1 MALHYRLFIHHQTPE
16 GRTVGL
22 YATSSLQVPSVLVAA
37 VNILHKSVCC
47 YLRMLTVWH
56 CPCSSAARNCCS
68 SRLISPACWAHSSK
82 PAVGLLFWAHA
93 GIDKQTDR
101 HSDRRC
107 CFAYYVG
114 SASSSQY
121 VPHKMLVCVIFIC
134 EFDSGICTV
143 ICCRPGVLYNAQ
155 DMLLYYPEQPSSS
168 RLYVDSP
175 SSFGLHYENVFVR
188 SHDGTLLHA
197 QFVRQPSHLVATV
210 PTFVFFH
217 GNAGNIGHRLPNIQL
232 LYNCCNVN
240 VLLVEYRG
248 YGKSCG
254 QPSEQ
259 GSLHF
264 CIG

>member
-1 MALHYRLFIHHQTPE
+1 MFIRCTPLLQQSIDISCLLGPQQQTCC
-16 GRTVGL
+16 GF
-22 YATSSLQVPSVLVAA
+22 AVLG
-37 VNILHKSVCC
+37 
-47 YLRMLTVWH
+47 
-56 CPCSSAARNCCS
+56 P
-68 SRLISPACWAHSSK
+68 
-82 PAVGLLFWAHA
+82 
-93 GIDKQTDR
+93 DKETDR
-101 HSDRRC
+101 HSDRCC

-134 EFDSGICTV
+134 EFDSG

-217 GNAGNIGHRLPNIQL
+217 GNAGNIGHRLPNVQL

-259 GSLHF
+259 GWLHF